1 MNLRLRR
8 INITEQIRG
17 ESMKKGIL
25 KDVGVITVS
34 RFAGSLISFVN
45 IALLSRFRTLSEF
58 GTYSEMLLTA
68 SLVIAICDLGLPYAV
83 TYFGSRAETEEGRRH
98 FFSVF
103 YTLDTVI
110 SIFIG
115 IVMVL
120 AIPLM
125 EWYFDNPNISKY
137 WYFLMLYPWVRI
149 IDATIDNVLVILKK
163 SVLIAAYRITYGI
176 LVFLVILT
184 IQQLGLGFDEYVMA
198 YTGLLVILMAA
209 AYFLVSKNL
218 GGIRPRFDSQ
228 TFKSIMKYAIPIGL
242 ASAVGMI
249 NIEFDKFIIGHYCS
263 EDEMAIYA
271 NASKALPVSLIAG
284 SISMVLMPTI
294 IRKVSEGKDNEAA
307 KMWGNAIVV
316 SLDILMTIVFALLVF
331 APEVVEFI
339 YSDKYLDGTNVF
351 RIYCTA
357 YLLEC
362 TYWGTMLNAKGKTKY
377 ILYGS
382 IISCTINIILDLVLF
397 NVFGMKG
404 PAIATVI
411 SQGCLVVFQFLMS
424 KKLLN
429 VKSIVNLNN
438 LSEIAARN
446 IIIAAVCYILKTVL
460 VNNTGINNI
469 VIAFA
474 VGALWMLFYIL
485 MYGKSVL
492 KKINLLSAENKNEQ
506 AD

>member
-1 MNLRLRR
+1 
-8 INITEQIRG
+8 
-17 ESMKKGIL
+17 MKKGIL

-34 RFAGSLISFVN
+34 KFAGSLISFVN

-83 TYFGSRAETEEGRRH
+83 TYFGSRAKTEEERRH

-103 YTLDTVI
+103 YTLDTAI

-115 IVMVL
+115 IIMVL
-120 AIPLM
+120 AIPLI

-163 SVLIAAYRITYGI
+163 SVLIAVYRITYGI
-176 LVFLVILT
+176 LVLLVILT
-184 IQQLGLGFDEYVMA
+184 IQKLGLGFDEYIMA
-198 YTGLLVILMAA
+198 YTGLLVLLMLA
-209 AYFLVSKNL
+209 AYLLVSKNL
-218 GGIRPRFDSQ
+218 GGIRPSFDRQ
-228 TFKSIMKYAIPIGL
+228 TFTGIMKYAIPIGL

-249 NIEFDKFIIGHYCS
+249 NIEFDKFIIGHFCN

-294 IRKVSEGKDNEAA
+294 IRKVSEGRSSEAA

-339 YSDKYLDGTNVF
+339 YSEKYLAGTNIF

-382 IISCTINIILDLVLF
+382 IISCTINIVLDLALF
-397 NVFGMKG
+397 NIFGIKG

-424 KKLLN
+424 KKLLS
-429 VKSIVNLNN
+429 VKSIINVDT
-438 LSEIAARN
+438 LSEVAARN
-446 IIIAAVCYILKTVL
+446 IIIAAVCYIIKIIL
-460 VNNTGINNI
+460 VSRTEINHI

-474 VGALWMLFYIL
+474 VGSLWMLFYAL
-485 MYGKSVL
+485 MYGRSVL
-492 KKINLLSAENKNEQ
+492 KKINSLSAESKNEQ
-506 AD
+506 AN

>member
-1 MNLRLRR
+1 
-8 INITEQIRG
+8 
-17 ESMKKGIL
+17 MKNGIL

-34 RFAGSLISFVN
+34 KFAGSIISFLN
-45 IALLSRFRTLSEF
+45 IALLSRFRTLTEF

-68 SLVIAICDLGLPYAV
+68 SLVIARCDLGLPYAV
-83 TYFGSRAETEEGRRH
+83 TYFGSRAETEEERRR

-103 YTLDTVI
+103 YTLDTII

-120 AIPLM
+120 AIPLI
-125 EWYFDNPNISKY
+125 EAYFNNPNISKY

-184 IQQLGLGFDEYVMA
+184 IQKLGLGFDEYVMA
-198 YTGLLVILMAA
+198 YTGLLVLLMFA

-218 GGIRPRFDSQ
+218 GGIRPAFDKK

-249 NIEFDKFIIGHYCS
+249 NIEFDKFIIGHFCN

-271 NASKALPVSLIAG
+271 NASKALPVALIAG

-294 IRKVSEGKDNEAA
+294 IRKVSEGKDSEAA
-307 KMWGNAIVV
+307 EMWGNAIVV
-316 SLDILMTIVFALLVF
+316 SLDILMTIVFALIIF
-331 APEVVEFI
+331 APEVIEFI
-339 YSDKYLDGTNVF
+339 YSEKYLAGTSIF
-351 RIYCTA
+351 RIYSTG

-382 IISCTINIILDLVLF
+382 IGACIINIILDLTLF
-397 NVFGMKG
+397 RFFGMRG

-411 SQGCLVVFQFLMS
+411 SQSCMVAYQFILS
-424 KKLLN
+424 KRVLN
-429 VKSIVNLNN
+429 VKSIINMNK
-438 LSEIAARN
+438 LSEVMARN
-446 IIIAAVCYILKTVL
+446 MIIASVCYILKIILISRTKITHVG
-460 VNNTGINNI
+460 VAFI
-469 VIAFA
+469 V
-474 VGALWMLFYIL
+474 GTLWMAFYLL
-485 MYGKSVL
+485 MYGKTIL
-492 KKINLLSAENKNEQ
+492 KKINVLNAEKKNEQ
-506 AD
+506 AY